1 MKNLSNKILTLALA
15 FTILITFSFSPV
27 SANTT
32 NQEGEKALQIISF
45 NDFHGSLKE
54 GSKELGYAKFVAA
67 INAEKEAN
75 PNTIVV
81 SAGDNF
87 QGSAMSN
94 LTYGAPVNEMMNTLD
109 VVASAVGNHEFD
121 WGVDQ
126 ITKWQ
131 ENATYTFLASNIYDK
146 ETNEPVTWAKPY
158 KFVEVDGVKIALIG
172 LSTLETAYKTKAENV
187 KTLEFKNADE
197 AAQIWIDFL
206 KSGKDENGV
215 PDIIVALTHLPTS
228 QDDYGTDL
236 TKPVTGDEIE
246 NLCNNVTGLDAVL
259 TGHSHKSVCGYI
271 NSIPVIQGYKNG
283 RAYGKLTITMN
294 ADGTLKEIV
303 PALNNA
309 YKTKDAIIPDASAQ
323 AAYDKWNKDLSPILD
338 KVLGQASDTFTHSK
352 TDDVSVLGRWVCE
365 TMAKKAGT
373 QIAIQNGGGLRRD
386 IPSGDITYGT
396 LYEVMPFDNTLVT
409 MDLLGSDILKN
420 IEYGTENTTIGNASY
435 SGLNVSYDSSK
446 EAGSK
451 VQSIS
456 LSDGTP
462 LVMDKYYSVVINDFM
477 YPTGDNFDFTN
488 AKNVVDTF
496 VPIRDVLVDEIKSAK
511 TIVANKVDYVT
522 KVEDATK
529 LENATKIENVIK
541 IKDLSKTTY
550 NTYIVKDGD
559 VLWKIAVQFKT
570 TYNKLGD
577 LNKLKNVSLI
587 FPGQELL
594 VPAN

>member
-1 MKNLSNKILTLALA
+1 MKNISNKILTLALA
-15 FTILITFSFSPV
+15 LTILITFSFSPV

-32 NQEGEKALQIISF
+32 SQEGEKVLQIISF

-67 INAEKEAN
+67 LNSEKESN

-94 LTYGAPVNEMMNTLD
+94 LTYGEPVNEMMNALD

-131 ENATYTFLASNIYDK
+131 ENANYTFLASNIYDK
-146 ETNEPVTWAKPY
+146 ETNEPVAWAKPY

-187 KTLEFKNADE
+187 KTLEFKDAAV
-197 AAQIWIDFL
+197 AAQIWIDYL

-215 PDIIVALTHLPTS
+215 PDVIVALTHIGAK
-228 QDDYGTDL
+228 QDAYGSDL
-236 TKPVTGDEIE
+236 TKPVTGEEIE
-246 NLCNNVTGLDAVL
+246 NLCNNVTGLDAVV
-259 TGHSHKSVCGYI
+259 TGHSHSSVSGYI
-271 NSIPVIQGYKNG
+271 NNIPVIQGYKNG

-294 ADGTLKEIV
+294 ADGTLEEIV

-309 YKTKDAIIPDASAQ
+309 YKTKDDVTPDAA
-323 AAYDKWNKDLSPILD
+323 ALKAYDKWNTELSPILD

-352 TDDVSVLGRWVCE
+352 LDNVSVLGRWVCE
-365 TMAKKAGT
+365 TMAKKVNT

-420 IEYGTENTTIGNASY
+420 IEYGTDNTTVGNASY
-435 SGLNVSYDSSK
+435 SGLIVAYDSSK

-451 VQSIS
+451 VTSIS

-462 LVMDKYYSVVINDFM
+462 LEMNKYYSVVINDFM

-488 AKNVVDTF
+488 AKNFVDTF
-496 VPIRDVLVDEIKSAK
+496 VPIRDVLIDEIKASG
-511 TIVANKVDYVT
+511 TIVAKKADYVT
-522 KVEDATK
+522 KVIP
-529 LENATKIENVIK
+529 LIKIEDIA
-541 IKDLSKTTY
+541 KTTY
-550 NTYIVKDGD
+550 DTYIVKDGD
-559 VLWKIAVQFKT
+559 VLWKIAEQFKT

-577 LNKLKNVSLI
+577 LNKLKNVNLI
-587 FPGQELL
+587 FQGQELL
-594 VPAN
+594 VPAK